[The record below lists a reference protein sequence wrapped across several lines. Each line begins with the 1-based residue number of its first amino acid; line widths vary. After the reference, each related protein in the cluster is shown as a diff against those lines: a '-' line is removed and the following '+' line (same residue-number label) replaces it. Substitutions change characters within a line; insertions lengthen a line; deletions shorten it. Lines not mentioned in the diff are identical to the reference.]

1 MRLGGPLP
9 VAPGAGPSGCAA
21 MTTER
26 SEAERAESD
35 RRRIFQ
41 LIAFAI
47 AALAVTVVWIVAVT
61 TGSGSD
67 PHPTGG
73 SPDVYPPATIPP
85 PGERSLA
92 RAAAKAGCTVRSFP
106 SYGGGPTTKRV
117 RYRTNPPTSGPS
129 NPEAAADGIY
139 DDPPPSEKL
148 VRSLRQGRVVVQ
160 FTPGAS
166 PTLRGQLKAL
176 VKEDPRHV
184 ILTANQTAM
193 PFAVAAT
200 AWRNYV
206 ACKTVNGSTF
216 DALRDFRA
224 AYRDRA
230 P

>member
-1 MRLGGPLP
+1 
-9 VAPGAGPSGCAA
+9 
-21 MTTER
+21 MTAER
-26 SEAERAESD
+26 SDAERAESD

-41 LIAFAI
+41 LIAFAL
-47 AALAVTVVWIVAVT
+47 AAIAVTVVWIVAVT
-61 TGSGSD
+61 AGSGSD

-73 SPDVYPPATIPP
+73 SPDVYPAATIPP
-85 PGERSLA
+85 PRERSLS

-106 SYGGGPTTKRV
+106 SYGSGQTTKRV

-129 NPEAAADGIY
+129 NPEAAEDGIY

-148 VRSLRQGRVVVQ
+148 VHSLEKGRVVVL

-166 PTLRGQLKAL
+166 PTVRGQLKAL

-193 PFAVAAT
+193 PYEVAAT

-206 ACKTVNGSTF
+206 ACKSVNSSTF
-216 DALRDFRA
+216 DALRDFKT

-230 P
+230 N